1 MTIRIQV
8 VFLSLLSV
16 LVVGCSTGTNRRR
29 VVSVRADRSGV
40 GAKSDGDIP
49 PGCVKAL
56 PSEILSQIRPSFSVQ
71 NHGEPT
77 VDQGR
82 DCIVGTWQASYVSE
96 SKNGNL
102 TKGYR
107 HKGNTT
113 LTYHRVDKYYED
125 GTYRVVLKCS
135 GKETVMT
142 GEWEYENG
150 VFTAKTKD
158 ASGKKTRFSFRILW
172 YGKDEFEMRISDLAA
187 YERILKSSNLKS
199 VRCRYEENGL
209 FHTEMIIGAGNQES
223 AVVTVQSPIVFE
235 RGSGE

>member
-1 MTIRIQV
+1 MTIRSHV
-8 VFLSLLSV
+8 YFLSILSV
-16 LVVGCSTGTNRRR
+16 MVVGCSTEANRRR
-29 VVSVRADRSGV
+29 VVSVRTDRSSV
-40 GAKSDGDIP
+40 STESGDNVP

-56 PSEILSQIRPSFSVQ
+56 PSDVLSQIRPSFPVQ
-71 NHGEPT
+71 DHGEPK

-82 DCIVGTWQASYVSE
+82 ECIVGTWQASYVSE

-102 TKGYR
+102 TKGYL

-125 GTYRVVLKCS
+125 GTYRVVLKYS

-150 VFTAKTKD
+150 IFTAKTKD
-158 ASGKKTRFSFRILW
+158 AAGKKTRFSFRILW

-187 YERILKSSNLKS
+187 YERILKSSTLKS

-235 RGSGE
+235 RESGE